1 MDKNNDAFSKEY
13 PIESSTDAPS
23 KTAEEKE
30 QDETIARK
38 AGYYDKS
45 KPYRVIIR
53 AKEIE

>member
-30 QDETIARK
+30 KDETIARK
-38 AGYYDKS
+38 SGYYDKS